1 MFKRTINRVTR
12 TAGDIVFHFAPIWH
26 LTNLRREAYDQLEDL
41 HYQVGY
47 CRAGK
52 HEVIDR
58 LAEIDAIFTGH
69 ELDPQEKMLL
79 ETEKRQLE
87 TRLKEAEDLETKA
100 EEVVETYKDSLPQ
113 VLNQLDMAIQMTRM
127 NKGQRS
133 VLKMIGNSKSSD
145 GSDIAHHVKKSRSEA
160 YALSEQLSGHLA
172 ANRIKQRKLLPRQV
186 EKKDSQADTK
196 ET

>member
-1 MFKRTINRVTR
+1 MFKKTINRVTR
-12 TAGDIVFHFAPIWH
+12 TAGDIVFHLAPVWH

-52 HEVIDR
+52 NEVLER
-58 LAEIDAIFTGH
+58 LDEINAILAAQD
-69 ELDPQEKMLL
+69 LDPQDKMIL

-87 TRLKEAEDLETKA
+87 TRLKEAEDLEKKA
-100 EEVVETYKDSLPQ
+100 GEIVEAYKESLPQ

-133 VLKMIGNSKSSD
+133 VLKMLGSSKGND

-172 ANRIKQRKLLPRQV
+172 ANRMKQQKLLSR
-186 EKKDSQADTK
+186 QADTQSG
-196 ET
+196 

>member
-1 MFKRTINRVTR
+1 MFKKVINRATR
-12 TAGDIVFHFAPIWH
+12 TAGDIVFHFAPVWH

-41 HYQVGY
+41 HYQVGF

-52 HEVIDR
+52 NEIIDR
-58 LAEIDAIFTGH
+58 LDEINAALAAQEIDPR
-69 ELDPQEKMLL
+69 DKMSL
-79 ETEKRQLE
+79 ETEKRLLE
-87 TRLKEAEDLETKA
+87 TRLKETEDLEKKA
-100 EEVVETYKDSLPQ
+100 EEIVDAYKDSLPQ

-133 VLKMIGNSKSSD
+133 VVKMLGNSNGSD

-172 ANRIKQRKLLPRQV
+172 ANRMKQQKLLPRQTDA
-186 EKKDSQADTK
+186 K
-196 ET
+196 